1 VSIDLIVEAELID
14 PGPEMPPPGIFHGVA
29 LTHYRVLR
37 VVEGEYSDPDLYV
50 GHDGASRGNPAFRP
64 GARHRLYLTR
74 AFPEGVSVV
83 GLEKAG
89 PSGAYFCVR
98 YERLDA

>member
-1 VSIDLIVEAELID
+1 
-14 PGPEMPPPGIFHGVA
+14 
-29 LTHYRVLR
+29 VLR
-37 VVEGEYSDPDLYV
+37 VVEGDYSDPDLYV
-50 GHDGASRGNPAFRP
+50 GHDGASRSHPVFRP

-74 AFPEGVSVV
+74 AFPEGVSVI